1 MNKNIKKFALI
12 AMFAAVSFVV
22 FTYGRIDIPL
32 AAGSKVSIHIANAI
46 IVVCAFLLGPVEG
59 GLAGAIGLSR
69 QVPTGMRGIQVRNM
83 VRILQ
88 QVLSRSS
95 VLMQALR

>member
-1 MNKNIKKFALI
+1 MKKFLAVLAFAGLSMSGFAQDAPYRSTALQQTH
-12 AMFAAVSFVV
+12 S
-22 FTYGRIDIPL
+22 
-32 AAGSKVSIHIANAI
+32 
-46 IVVCAFLLGPVEG
+46 
-59 GLAGAIGLSR
+59 GAIGLSR

-95 VLMQALR
+95 VLMQALL